1 MKWIIY
7 SIILGI
13 AEVWSIGELHGVL
26 GTSKLVGLYVATTA
40 LGAVFL
46 YIQLPVFRD
55 AMRAM
60 KNIENTWKKK
70 AKDPDYKPT
79 AEEIQKLKPMVYVGI
94 YFPALVLIAIPGI
107 VSDIIG
113 TLLVFP
119 VLSNRLLEYNM
130 NKAINNA
137 SK

>member
-13 AEVWSIGELHGVL
+13 AEVWSIGELHGVR
-26 GTSKLVGLYVATTA
+26 GTSKLVGLYVATT
-40 LGAVFL
+40 
-46 YIQLPVFRD
+46 
-55 AMRAM
+55 
-60 KNIENTWKKK
+60 
-70 AKDPDYKPT
+70 
-79 AEEIQKLKPMVYVGI
+79 EEIQKLKPMVYVGI
-94 YFPALVLIAIPGI
+94 YFPALVLIAITGI

-119 VLSNRLLEYNM
+119 VLSNRLLVYKM
-130 NKAINNA
+130 NKAIINA